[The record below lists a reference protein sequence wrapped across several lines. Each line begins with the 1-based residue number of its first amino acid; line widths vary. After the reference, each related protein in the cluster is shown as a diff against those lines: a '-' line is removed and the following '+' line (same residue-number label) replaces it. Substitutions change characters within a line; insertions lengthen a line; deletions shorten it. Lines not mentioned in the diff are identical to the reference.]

1 MSGTKTLATLS
12 VGAALVMGLA
22 FASAPSAYARTKFST
37 CEDLHRVYSN
47 GISKSSA
54 AANLA
59 VRSGSRRPIIAPRVY
74 RNSNPSLDADADGTM
89 CEVPPG

>member
-1 MSGTKTLATLS
+1 MKRVSALS
-12 VGAALVMGLA
+12 VGSALVVAVVLA
-22 FASAPSAYARTKFST
+22 TSPAASARTKFSS

-59 VRSGSRRPIIAPRVY
+59 VHSGSRRPIIAPRVY
-74 RNSNPSLDADADGTM
+74 RNSAPSLDADQDGTM
-89 CEVPPG
+89 CEVPRT

>member
-1 MSGTKTLATLS
+1 MSLRRFPAAAVATTLA
-12 VGAALVMGLA
+12 VGVVL
-22 FASAPSAYARTKFST
+22 ASAPAAHARTKFST

-74 RNSNPSLDADADGTM
+74 RNSSPSLDADGDGTM
-89 CEVPPG
+89 CEVPRG